1 MDRLTIPDEPIEGGM
16 RRAIVDARAVKEQA
30 MTLYWKLKKY
40 EDTGLEPEEILTG
53 VQLAEIACLQ
63 IRYKKRQ
70 ELLKRAAECIRGCY
84 GRETELSEAIRKEIN
99 WDFGKENRSEKY
111 RPNTKYE

>member
-1 MDRLTIPDEPIEGGM
+1 MERLTDWINEEKTEVSIRHD
-16 RRAIVDARAVKEQA
+16 RFRDAMIRLAA
-30 MTLYWKLKKY
+30 Y

-70 ELLKRAAECIRGCY
+70 ELLERAAECIENCY
-84 GRETELSEAIRKEIN
+84 GQETELSEAIRKEIN
-99 WDFGKENRSEKY
+99 
-111 RPNTKYE
+111 

>member
-1 MDRLTIPDEPIEGGM
+1 MTIDEAITHCEV
-16 RRAIVDARAVKEQA
+16 RAKVDCSECAEEHKQLAEWLKELRQ
-30 MTLYWKLKKY
+30 YK
-40 EDTGLEPEEILTG
+40 DTGLDPEEILTG

-70 ELLKRAAECIRGCY
+70 ELLERAAECIENCY

-99 WDFGKENRSEKY
+99 
-111 RPNTKYE
+111 